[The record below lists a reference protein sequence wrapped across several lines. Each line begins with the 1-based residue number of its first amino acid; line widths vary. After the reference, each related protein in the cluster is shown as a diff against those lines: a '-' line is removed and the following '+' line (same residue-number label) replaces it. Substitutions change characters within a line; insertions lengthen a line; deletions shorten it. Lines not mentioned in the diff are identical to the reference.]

1 VTAADARRV
10 LSCDPAD
17 ARARVAEAGAAA
29 REAVAQARAV
39 TVGRRGDTRP
49 EPATAPPGGAV
60 IGARLGW
67 AVLVVVSC
75 GYYVGGLNDAA
86 VDHLGLRL
94 MSLLAA
100 GGVLVLAL
108 QIYHSRAVRQGGRP
122 RAWPFT
128 LGLQAV
134 LVYAFFLP
142 PIAMEFS
149 LDCFLAGS
157 VLLLVPGRRRW
168 AGFAAVVASC
178 SVLYAMVPLHGLTA
192 SDRSALVALY
202 VAGSIAEIGLLVY
215 GLSRMARMAR
225 ELEALHEQ
233 LTRAAMLRERLRVA
247 RDVHDLLGL
256 GLSAIALKTD
266 LIGRLIGRDNAR
278 AAAEMEEMSRICA
291 AVCADIRLVTHDG
304 QRLSLAAELTAAR
317 QILASAGIAVRAS
330 MPGGPLPAAADA
342 VLAPVLR
349 EAITNILRHS
359 AATWCSIEAAAGSAV
374 RLVVSNDGVPD
385 RADAGEDGQPGARGG
400 SGLANLTARVQG
412 AGGRLSSCLANG
424 LFELTA
430 EVPLTAPEP
439 GAASGPARVLH
450 PPSPVQGQPA
460 GSQ

>member
-225 ELEALHEQ
+225 
-233 LTRAAMLRERLRVA
+233 
-247 RDVHDLLGL
+247 DVHDLLGL